1 MKDAKGSENVKAAFV
16 VKSVAREAALHSTLR
31 IGDTEG
37 KHTEME
43 VNGVQEKQAFGDQE
57 LGIASM
63 VPLHVYSKL
72 I

>member
-16 VKSVAREAALHSTLR
+16 VKSVARQAALHSTLR

-43 VNGVQEKQAFGDQE
+43 VNGVQEKQ
-57 LGIASM
+57 LS
-63 VPLHVYSKL
+63 LW
-72 I
+72 